1 MAIRSMQT
9 AGSRDHFDDREK
21 QRAESLRRMLA
32 SIDKSIAAYYAL
44 NGNLE
49 NQGFEE
55 FEGGKESDGVAS
67 FKHHDGSE
75 MGVERAIK
83 ALQRSGFGA
92 FTNSRGIMHA
102 NANIKSVR
110 VSALI
115 HQLNTRNVVVMLTFG
130 GA

>member
-1 MAIRSMQT
+1 MAIRSLQT
-9 AGSRDHFDDREK
+9 AGKRDHFDDREK
-21 QRAESLRRMLA
+21 QRAEQMRKWLA
-32 SIDKSIAAYYAL
+32 AIDKNIAAYYAI

-67 FKHHDGSE
+67 FRHHDGST

-92 FTNSRGIMHA
+92 FTDSRGIMHGSA
-102 NANIKSVR
+102 DIKGVR

-115 HQLNTRNVVVMLTFG
+115 HQLGTRGVVVMLTFG